1 MTALVISEGLH
12 AGAYLVSEHHGY
24 SRDQVT
30 VALNQ
35 TIAAGQI
42 VGKVGTP
49 ATETSS
55 VTPDAT
61 NTGNGAFT
69 LDPTT
74 PVLTSAVDGNYRV
87 ICDLGGATAE
97 FEVEDPNGHSI
108 GRYAIGGAAFSN
120 QIKFTIAAG
129 GTAFAAGD
137 SFSVSVLRR
146 SGIDEQVVAW
156 TPTATDGSQV
166 PAGIMMYPVTT
177 DGTATKL
184 GTIHSRHAEVRLADL
199 TFGGSPTA
207 AQKSECIEGLRRLT
221 IVCR

>member
-74 PVLTSAVDGNYRV
+74 PVLTSAANSTSLA
-87 ICDLGGATAE
+87 ICNA
-97 FEVEDPNGHSI
+97 
-108 GRYAIGGAAFSN
+108 
-120 QIKFTIAAG
+120 IAAALSPL
-129 GTAFAAGD
+129 TAPQLTGLD
-137 SFSVSVLRR
+137 
-146 SGIDEQVVAW
+146 
-156 TPTATDGSQV
+156 ATLS
-166 PAGIMMYPVTT
+166 TN
-177 DGTATKL
+177 AT
-184 GTIHSRHAEVRLADL
+184 
-199 TFGGSPTA
+199 SPTPDASDELA
-207 AQKSECIEGLRRLT
+207 AT
-221 IVCR
+221 IDLPQS